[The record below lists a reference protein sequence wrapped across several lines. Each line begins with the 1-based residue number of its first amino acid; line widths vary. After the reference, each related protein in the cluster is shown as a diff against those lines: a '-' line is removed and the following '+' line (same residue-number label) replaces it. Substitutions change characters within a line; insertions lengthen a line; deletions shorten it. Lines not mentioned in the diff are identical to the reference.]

1 MLGRLP
7 RKVRKGLR
15 NEAGRRD
22 GTIVVVVL
30 YVLPVEDWL
39 GTAQLVAPV
48 LEDQDVG
55 GKEGHLLVHIGDPV
69 EHVCVHL
76 GDHRQ
81 FRVLE
86 DRLGRHGSL
95 CEFRHKGTATAIL
108 LHLPHVVLRAP
119 QDRQEH
125 GTGMRAMCGEGGKF
139 RSGAHQGWRHSR
151 PFSCIL
157 AERDVVE

>member
-1 MLGRLP
+1 MAL
-7 RKVRKGLR
+7 KVS
-15 NEAGRRD
+15 ATD
-22 GTIVVVVL
+22 GNFISRHRSEHWCVL
-30 YVLPVEDWL
+30 KNLQIERAMVYVR
-39 GTAQLVAPV
+39 
-48 LEDQDVG
+48 
-55 GKEGHLLVHIGDPV
+55 IGDPV